1 MNRRSFLTE
10 NGLSLKILLYI
21 ANNGDFRSIKQFLT
35 CKINKIII
43 KFVVDIYIGIKRGY
57 SIQLFVFRK
66 NYSFTKFT
74 ESEE

>member
-1 MNRRSFLTE
+1 M
-10 NGLSLKILLYI
+10 KMLLYI

-43 KFVVDIYIGIKRGY
+43 KFVIDIYIGIKGDIAFSYLY
-57 SIQLFVFRK
+57 SEK
-66 NYSFTKFT
+66 NYLFTKFT